1 MTTTRVTVLITTYNY
16 GHFVAQAIDSV
27 LSQDFALGQIQI
39 LIVDDGSTDDTAE
52 RVKKYGS
59 RVEYFYKPNGGQA
72 SALNLGFAKARGE
85 IVALLDA
92 DDMFLP
98 TKLARV
104 ENAFQQDPAL
114 GMVYHPFVK
123 WDIDSGARWDSD
135 LALTSGNIHT
145 APDAFF
151 SYVPHPTSCIAFR
164 KAYLTPLLP
173 IPEQIRMLADGFP
186 VDLICFLAPVL
197 ALPEP
202 LMTYRIHGANHYY
215 TDEGQM
221 PLELRKARFAK
232 QQTLFKAMQAWLHD
246 HGYTDRQPAVRA
258 FLDRW
263 ILYQESY
270 EFPIHPPGRMRF
282 FRHLVKY
289 NRRYRRQ
296 MTWRLRTLNTL
307 NAFGALISGYKRYPL
322 FGNRRAKSNPGDS
335 HAAPR

>member
-16 GHFVAQAIDSV
+16 GQFVAQAIDSV
-27 LSQDFALGQIQI
+27 LSQDFALEQVQI
-39 LIVDDGSTDDTAE
+39 LVVDDGSTDDTAA

-72 SALNLGFAKARGE
+72 SALNFGFAKARGE

-98 TKLARV
+98 AKLARV
-104 ENAFQQDPAL
+104 LDAFRQNAAL
-114 GMVYHPFVK
+114 GMVYHPFVERNMSTDK
-123 WDIDSGARWDSD
+123 RQTSNFHLVSGD
-135 LALTSGNIHT
+135 IHT
-145 APDAFF
+145 QPDAFF
-151 SYVPHPTSCIAFR
+151 FYVPHPTSCIAFR
-164 KAYLTPLLP
+164 KAFLAPLLP
-173 IPEQIRMLADGFP
+173 IPEEIRMLADAFP
-186 VDLICFLAPVL
+186 VDLICFLAPIL
-197 ALPEP
+197 AIPEP
-202 LMTYRIHGANHYY
+202 LVTYRIHGANHYY

-221 PLELRKARFAK
+221 PLDLREVRFAK

-270 EFPIHPPGRMRF
+270 EFPIHPPGRMKF
-282 FRHLVKY
+282 FRHLMKY
-289 NRRYRRQ
+289 NRRYRSR
-296 MTWRLRTLNTL
+296 MNWRLRTVNTL
-307 NAFGALISGYKRYPL
+307 NAFGALVSGYKRYPL
-322 FGNRRAKSNPGDS
+322 FGNRRAKSIPGDS